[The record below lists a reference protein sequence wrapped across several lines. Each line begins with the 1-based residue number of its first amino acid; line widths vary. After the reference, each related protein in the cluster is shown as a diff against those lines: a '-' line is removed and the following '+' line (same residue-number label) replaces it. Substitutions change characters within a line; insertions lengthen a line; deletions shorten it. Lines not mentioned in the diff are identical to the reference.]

1 MKIAIVYAHP
11 SAESFNHSL
20 LEAFKSGIK
29 EAGHEADVIDL
40 YADGFDP
47 VLTFS
52 EQGSS
57 KELVVSYQEKIKEA
71 DHLAFIFP
79 TWWYRPPA
87 ILEGFLDQVFSQG
100 FAFKYLPSLFGFI
113 PRVKGLLPV
122 KKIIVM
128 ETYGGPSWYYR
139 YLICQLPWKRLR
151 LVFRFCGVRKFLHV
165 PCYAIRPSNKSLKA
179 YLERAKKIGR
189 KLK

>member
-11 SAESFNHSL
+11 SPESFNHSI
-20 LEAFKSGIK
+20 LEAFKAGLK
-29 EAGHEADVIDL
+29 EAGHDMEVIDL

-47 VLTFS
+47 LLKTS
-52 EQGSS
+52 GHGSTEEQT
-57 KELVVSYQEKIKEA
+57 LFYQDKIKQA
-71 DHLAFIFP
+71 DCLAFVFP
-79 TWWYRPPA
+79 IWWYRAPA
-87 ILEGFLDQVFSQG
+87 ILEGFIDKVFASG
-100 FAFKYLPSLFGFI
+100 FAFKYMPKLFGFI

-122 KKIIVM
+122 KKVIVM
-128 ETYGGPSWYYR
+128 ETYGGPAFYYR
-139 YLICQLPWKRLR
+139 YLIQQLPWKRLR